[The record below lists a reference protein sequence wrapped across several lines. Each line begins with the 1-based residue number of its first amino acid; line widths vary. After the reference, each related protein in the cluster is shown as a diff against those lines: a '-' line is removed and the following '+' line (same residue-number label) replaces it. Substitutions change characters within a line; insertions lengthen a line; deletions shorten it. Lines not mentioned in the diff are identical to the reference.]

1 MVWSGCWFIKQ
12 HLGTISKM
20 LAHSAYS
27 SYCNLFHLLKGQH
40 QSSNPIL
47 TGPRPLAKMALA
59 FTVEDHWGK
68 WAPLCTGGLEL
79 QLHFTLFLGA
89 TFPYHTSHYSLLESQ
104 IPVQEFP
111 LPSTCQGCSNNF
123 YYNITLPPTSLR
135 GGYNTVQ
142 TKFSPNPY
150 QYRAGYLQQAPSNN
164 VASWASPSSQINLCH
179 TTEEGTKAQSFTWRT
194 SYPWELFLL
203 LSIIWAVFGFWH
215 LLGMG
220 RKGRG
225 QPHGNRYYRTIRE
238 GV

>member
-1 MVWSGCWFIKQ
+1 M
-12 HLGTISKM
+12 
-20 LAHSAYS
+20 
-27 SYCNLFHLLKGQH
+27 
-40 QSSNPIL
+40 
-47 TGPRPLAKMALA
+47 
-59 FTVEDHWGK
+59 
-68 WAPLCTGGLEL
+68 
-79 QLHFTLFLGA
+79 
-89 TFPYHTSHYSLLESQ
+89 
-104 IPVQEFP
+104 QEFP

-164 VASWASPSSQINLCH
+164 MASWASPSSQINLCH
-179 TTEEGTKAQSFTWRT
+179 MTEEGTKAQSFTWRT

-215 LLGMG
+215 LLGVG

-225 QPHGNRYYRTIRE
+225 QPNGNRYYRTIQEGIYPLKSPHLLLISQKFVSYCPLNPISPSKVFEIGQYAQILMVEHRRRGRE
-238 GV
+238 EWMTDNTAIQVWFP